1 MTGKG
6 PIMPR
11 ISQSGAWLAALSLSA
26 ALVATAAAAPIHR
39 AQYEIYNDQQSAPR
53 DEHPASDQQTVAN
66 QQTPSELQSHGR
78 QQSDQPQANEQS
90 PSAKQ
95 QNSEQAA
102 PEQPN
107 AFVSEEPIEPQDVAQ
122 APQGKQAEQTSPEQ
136 TSEQTSEPPVSQT
149 QQAAPSAETESGEE
163 YEP

>member
-53 DEHPASDQQTVAN
+53 DEHPASDQQTVA
-66 QQTPSELQSHGR
+66 
-78 QQSDQPQANEQS
+78 
-90 PSAKQ
+90 KQ

-122 APQGKQAEQTSPEQ
+122 APQGEQAEQASPEQ